1 MAGEMDKQVVAKVV
15 AEILKWIAD
24 KKPFGI
30 VHKTAPVNYGGKVGL
45 LVWDYIVW
53 NELTF
58 VDGETKEKQ
67 SLFNSISDDK
77 TNAEFDRIVSRY
89 GI

>member
-1 MAGEMDKQVVAKVV
+1 MAGENNLDVAVIV
-15 AEILKWIAD
+15 AEIVKWIAD

-30 VHKTAPVNYGGKVGL
+30 VHKTAPVNYGGRPGL

-67 SLFNSISDDK
+67 SLFNSGDDK
-77 TNAEFDRIVSRY
+77 KTEAEFNRIVSQY